1 VRTDVLPIGRASGD
15 AAEDRGNNMKA
26 IFAGKSRA
34 LVLMCLS
41 GLLLFVAPK
50 ARADEGDPPSRVA
63 RISYLDGNVSFQPS
77 GTEDWA
83 AAAKNRPVTVGDKLW
98 TDQDSRVELQAGQ
111 ASLHLGSMTALSFL
125 NLDENILQARIAEGA
140 INFRVREMRE
150 GDLYEVDTPNLAFTV
165 KEAGAFRVDVNEN
178 GDGTR
183 VTVIRGEGEITA
195 GGKTYEVH
203 AGEQAE
209 LNGVDEPQY
218 NVESAPSPDDLDR
231 WASDRDLKEEDSVS
245 AKYVSRDVPGYS
257 DLDDYGSW
265 REEPDY
271 GPVWYP
277 RSVEVGWA
285 PYSYGYW
292 NWVGPWGWTWVD
304 YAPWGFA
311 PFHYGR
317 WSYINGGWG
326 WCPGPVY
333 ARPFYGP
340 AFVGF
345 VGGGHFGAGFGFG
358 GGFGG
363 GIGWFPL
370 GFREPFHPWYH
381 TSNVYVRNVNITNTR
396 ITNVNA
402 LNNHNNFNYAYA
414 HNVRAVTAA
423 SHGAFVNGQ
432 AINRGSMRV
441 TEASLRGAHVTTRAD
456 FTPTRTSYTG
466 AANARGRVST
476 PPSSVTNRS
485 VMARTAP
492 AAAASHMPVRTMDTR
507 GLSAGHA
514 GNSAVNGGMNRGGTN
529 GGFGARNGTAS
540 SASPNYRSGR
550 EVNNGAM
557 SSRQQELSNNRP
569 PSANASAGVNGRASV
584 NGNASPNRPGSS
596 GSRNWSAQG
605 NATDRGRAPQGFG
618 SASSDRPSGASQ
630 AGRSAHADR
639 PSWAGSGNNRMAES
653 GNSRSS
659 APAYNS
665 NRPSS
670 SPSNGGRGYSNGGYS
685 NGNRSYQP
693 PARSSAPSGNNRPTY
708 SNAPSYNNPSYNS
721 RRGSRSYEAPS
732 RSSSAPSRSYSPPP
746 RSYSAPSGNYS
757 APSRSYS
764 APASRGYSAPSPSY
778 SAPSRTYS
786 APSHSYGG
794 GGGSRGGGGGSSQSG
809 GGGSRG
815 GGGSHGNGPHGR

>member
-1 VRTDVLPIGRASGD
+1 
-15 AAEDRGNNMKA
+15 MKA
-26 IFAGKSRA
+26 TFGGKSRTSL
-34 LVLMCLS
+34 LVCLA
-41 GLLLFVAPK
+41 GLLLFIAPK

-98 TDQDSRVELQAGQ
+98 TDQDSRAELQAGQ

-165 KEAGAFRVDVNEN
+165 KEAGAFRIDVNEN

-183 VTVIRGEGEITA
+183 VMVIRGEGEITA

-209 LNGVDEPQY
+209 LDGVDDPQY
-218 NVESAPSPDDLDR
+218 DVRSAPAPDDLDR
-231 WASDRDLKEEDSVS
+231 WASDRDLKEEHSDS

-277 RSVEVGWA
+277 RTVEVGWA

-304 YAPWGFA
+304 YEPWGFA

-317 WSYINGGWG
+317 WAYVGGGWG

-345 VGGGHFGAGFGFG
+345 VGGGGFGFGFG

-370 GFREPFHPWYH
+370 GFREPYHPWYH
-381 TSNVYVRNVNITNTR
+381 SSGNYFRNVNITNTR
-396 ITNVNA
+396 ITNVNV
-402 LNNHNNFNYAYA
+402 LNNSNHNNFKYAYA
-414 HNVRAVTAA
+414 NNVRAVTAA
-423 SHGAFVNGQ
+423 SRNTFVNGQ
-432 AINRGSMRV
+432 AVNRGSMRV
-441 TEASLRGAHVTTRAD
+441 TEASLRGARVTNRAD
-456 FTPTRTSYTG
+456 FSPNRSSFTG
-466 AANARGRVST
+466 AANARGRVSM
-476 PPSSVTNRS
+476 PPASVANRP

-492 AAAASHMPVRTMDTR
+492 GAAASHIPVRTMDTR

-514 GNSAVNGGMNRGGTN
+514 GNGAVNGGMNRGGN
-529 GGFGARNGTAS
+529 SGANSGGFGARNG
-540 SASPNYRSGR
+540 
-550 EVNNGAM
+550 NG
-557 SSRQQELSNNRP
+557 NRP
-569 PSANASAGVNGRASV
+569 PSANAGASVNGRASV
-584 NGNASPNRPGSS
+584 NGNASNGNASANRPGNNS
-596 GSRNWSAQG
+596 GSRTWSAQG

-618 SASSDRPSGASQ
+618 SGASSSGAPSNRPNGASSQ
-630 AGRSAHADR
+630 AGQSAHADR
-639 PSWAGSGNNRMAES
+639 PSRVGSGNSGAS
-653 GNSRSS
+653 AGGNSRSN

-665 NRPSS
+665 NRPSN
-670 SPSNGGRGYSNGGYS
+670 SPSNGGGGYS
-685 NGNRSYQP
+685 NGNRSYAP
-693 PARSSAPSGNNRPTY
+693 PARSSAPSNNNRPAY
-708 SNAPSYNNPSYNS
+708 SNAPSDNN
-721 RRGSRSYEAPS
+721 RGGGGRSYQAPS
-732 RSSSAPSRSYSPPP
+732 GSYSAPNRSYSAPSRSYSPPS
-746 RSYSAPSGNYS
+746 RSNS

-764 APASRGYSAPSPSY
+764 APSHSYSAPSHSY
-778 SAPSRTYS
+778 SASAPSRTYS
-786 APSHSYGG
+786 APSRSYGG
-794 GGGSRGGGGGSSQSG
+794 GGGGSHGGGGGPQG
-809 GGGSRG
+809 GGGSGSRGSGGG
-815 GGGSHGNGPHGR
+815 GGGSHGGGGGSHGGGPHA

>member
-1 VRTDVLPIGRASGD
+1 
-15 AAEDRGNNMKA
+15 MKA
-26 IFAGKSRA
+26 TFAGKSRA
-34 LVLMCLS
+34 LLLICS
-41 GLLLFVAPK
+41 AGLLLFVAPK
-50 ARADEGDPPSRVA
+50 AQADEGDPPSRVA
-63 RISYLDGNVSFQPS
+63 RISYLDGNVSFQPT

-98 TDQDSRVELQAGQ
+98 TDQDSRAELQAGQ

-203 AGEQAE
+203 AGDQAE
-209 LNGVDEPQY
+209 LNGVDDPQY
-218 NVESAPSPDDLDR
+218 NVARAPDPDDLDQ
-231 WASDRDLKEEDSVS
+231 WAADRDLKEEDSVS

-317 WSYINGGWG
+317 WSYIGSTWG

-333 ARPFYGP
+333 ERPFYGP

-396 ITNVNA
+396 ITNVNV
-402 LNNHNNFNYAYA
+402 LNNRNNFNYAYA

-423 SHGAFVNGQ
+423 SRGAFVNGQ
-432 AINRGSMRV
+432 AIKRGSMRV
-441 TEASLRGAHVTTRAD
+441 TEASLRGAQVTNRAD
-456 FTPTRTSYTG
+456 FTPTRTSFTG
-466 AANARGRVST
+466 AANGRGRVST

-492 AAAASHMPVRTMDTR
+492 AAAASHMPVRTMNTR
-507 GLSAGHA
+507 GLTAGRA
-514 GNSAVNGGMNRGGTN
+514 GNGAVNGGINRGGN
-529 GGFGARNGTAS
+529 SGGFGSRNGAGS
-540 SASPNYRSGR
+540 SASPNNRPGR
-550 EVNNGAM
+550 EANTNSGAIP
-557 SSRQQELSNNRP
+557 SSRQHELSNNRP
-569 PSANASAGVNGRASV
+569 PSANASAGVNGRASA
-584 NGNASPNRPGSS
+584 NGNASPNRPGNS

-618 SASSDRPSGASQ
+618 SASSDRPNGGSQ
-630 AGRSAHADR
+630 AGPSAHANR
-639 PSWAGSGNNRMAES
+639 PPWSGSGNSRPAES

-665 NRPSS
+665 NRPST
-670 SPSNGGRGYSNGGYS
+670 SPSNGGRGYSNGGYSNGGYS

-693 PARSSAPSGNNRPTY
+693 PARSSAPSGSDRPAS
-708 SNAPSYNNPSYNS
+708 SNAPSYNN
-721 RRGSRSYEAPS
+721 RGGSGSYEAPS
-732 RSSSAPSRSYSPPP
+732 RSNSAPSRSYSPPP

-757 APSRSYS
+757 APSPSYS
-764 APASRGYSAPSPSY
+764 APASRGYSAPSY

-786 APSHSYGG
+786 APSRSYGG
-794 GGGSRGGGGGSSQSG
+794 GGGSRGGSGGGGGSQSG

>member
-1 VRTDVLPIGRASGD
+1 
-15 AAEDRGNNMKA
+15 MKA
-26 IFAGKSRA
+26 TLAGKSRA
-34 LVLMCLS
+34 TILASLA
-41 GLLLFVAPK
+41 GLLLFVAPR
-50 ARADEGDPPSRVA
+50 ARAQDRANEGDPPARVA

-98 TDQDSRVELQAGQ
+98 TDQDSRAELEAG
-111 ASLHLGSMTALSFL
+111 AATVHLGSMTALSFL

-140 INFRVREMRE
+140 INFRIREMRE
-150 GDLYEVDTPNLAFTV
+150 GDLYEVDTPTLAFTV

-195 GGKTYEVH
+195 GGQTYEVH

-209 LNGVDEPQY
+209 LNGVDNPEY
-218 NVESAPSPDDLDR
+218 NVERAPAPDDLDR
-231 WASDRDLKEEDSVS
+231 WAADRDLKEDNSVS
-245 AKYVSRDVPGYS
+245 SKYVNRDVPGYS

-271 GPVWYP
+271 GAVWYP
-277 RSVEVGWA
+277 NTVAVGWA

-317 WSYINGGWG
+317 WAFVGGGWG
-326 WCPGPVY
+326 WCPGPIY
-333 ARPFYGP
+333 ERPFYGP

-345 VGGGHFGAGFGFG
+345 VGGGHFGFGFGFG

-381 TSNVYVRNVNITNTR
+381 ASDRYFRNVNITNTR
-396 ITNVNA
+396 ITNVNV
-402 LNNHNNFNYAYA
+402 LNVHNNNFNYAYA

-423 SHGAFVNGQ
+423 SRNTFVNGQ
-432 AINRGSMRV
+432 AINRGSMHV
-441 TEASLRGAHVTTRAD
+441 TEASLRGAQVTNRAD
-456 FTPTRTSYTG
+456 VTPTRSSFTG

-492 AAAASHMPVRTMDTR
+492 AAAASHMPVRTMDIR
-507 GLSAGHA
+507 GLTPGRA
-514 GNSAVNGGMNRGGTN
+514 GNGAANGGLNRGGN
-529 GGFGARNGTAS
+529 NAGFGARNGAGTS
-540 SASPNYRSGR
+540 VSPNNRPGR

-557 SSRQQELSNNRP
+557 SSRQRELSNNRP
-569 PSANASAGVNGRASV
+569 PSASANANAGVNGRSSV
-584 NGNASPNRPGSS
+584 NGNASSNRPGNS

-605 NATDRGRAPQGFG
+605 NTTDRGRAPQGFG
-618 SASSDRPSGASQ
+618 SASSNGPN
-630 AGRSAHADR
+630 AGGQTARSANTNR
-639 PSWAGSGNNRMAES
+639 PPWAGSGNSRPAES
-653 GNSRSS
+653 GTSRSN

-670 SPSNGGRGYSNGGYS
+670 SPSNGGRGLSNGGYS

-693 PARSSAPSGNNRPTY
+693 PARSSAPGY
-708 SNAPSYNNPSYNS
+708 SNAPSYNNRGGSGSNQPPARSSAPSHSNAPSYNN
-721 RRGSRSYEAPS
+721 RGGSGSYQPPARSYSAP
-732 RSSSAPSRSYSPPP
+732 SSAPSRSYS
-746 RSYSAPSGNYS
+746 APSYS

-764 APASRGYSAPSPSY
+764 APSR
-778 SAPSRTYS
+778 
-786 APSHSYGG
+786 SYGG
-794 GGGSRGGGGGSSQSG
+794 GGGGSHSGGGGGGGGSSHG
-809 GGGSRG
+809 G
-815 GGGSHGNGPHGR
+815 GGGSHGGGPHGR

>member
-1 VRTDVLPIGRASGD
+1 
-15 AAEDRGNNMKA
+15 MKA
-26 IFAGKSRA
+26 TFGGKSRTSL
-34 LVLMCLS
+34 LVCLA
-41 GLLLFVAPK
+41 GLLLFIAPK

-98 TDQDSRVELQAGQ
+98 TDQDSRAELQAGQ

-165 KEAGAFRVDVNEN
+165 KEAGAFRIDVNEN

-183 VTVIRGEGEITA
+183 VMVIRGEGEITA

-209 LNGVDEPQY
+209 LDGVDDPQY
-218 NVESAPSPDDLDR
+218 DVRSAPAPDDLDR
-231 WASDRDLKEEDSVS
+231 WASDRDLKEEHSDS

-277 RSVEVGWA
+277 RTVEVGWA

-304 YAPWGFA
+304 YEPWGFA

-317 WSYINGGWG
+317 WAYVGGGWG

-345 VGGGHFGAGFGFG
+345 VGGGGFGFGFG

-370 GFREPFHPWYH
+370 GFREPYHPWYH
-381 TSNVYVRNVNITNTR
+381 SSGNYFRNVNITNTR
-396 ITNVNA
+396 ITNVNV
-402 LNNHNNFNYAYA
+402 LNNSNHNNFKYAYA
-414 HNVRAVTAA
+414 NNVRAVTAA
-423 SHGAFVNGQ
+423 SRNTFVNGQ
-432 AINRGSMRV
+432 AVNRGSMRV
-441 TEASLRGAHVTTRAD
+441 TEASLRGAQVTNRAD
-456 FTPTRTSYTG
+456 FSPNRSSFTG
-466 AANARGRVST
+466 AANARGRVSM
-476 PPSSVTNRS
+476 PPASVANRP

-492 AAAASHMPVRTMDTR
+492 GAAASHIPVRTMDTR

-514 GNSAVNGGMNRGGTN
+514 GNGAVNGGMNRGGN
-529 GGFGARNGTAS
+529 SGGFGARNG
-540 SASPNYRSGR
+540 
-550 EVNNGAM
+550 
-557 SSRQQELSNNRP
+557 NRP
-569 PSANASAGVNGRASV
+569 PSANAGASVNGRASV
-584 NGNASPNRPGSS
+584 NGNASANRPGNNS
-596 GSRNWSAQG
+596 GSRTWSAQG

-618 SASSDRPSGASQ
+618 SGASSSGAPSNRPNGASSQ
-630 AGRSAHADR
+630 AGQSAHADR
-639 PSWAGSGNNRMAES
+639 PSRVGSGNSGAS
-653 GNSRSS
+653 AGGNSRSN

-665 NRPSS
+665 NRPSN
-670 SPSNGGRGYSNGGYS
+670 SPSNGSSGYS
-685 NGNRSYQP
+685 NGNRSYAP
-693 PARSSAPSGNNRPTY
+693 PARSSAPSNNNRPAY
-708 SNAPSYNNPSYNS
+708 SNAPSDNN
-721 RRGSRSYEAPS
+721 RGGGRSYGAPS
-732 RSSSAPSRSYSPPP
+732 GSYSAPNRSYSAPSRSYSPPA
-746 RSYSAPSGNYS
+746 RSYS

-764 APASRGYSAPSPSY
+764 APSYSAPSHSY
-778 SAPSRTYS
+778 SASAPSRTYS
-786 APSHSYGG
+786 APSRSYGG
-794 GGGSRGGGGGSSQSG
+794 GGGGSHGGGGGPQG
-809 GGGSRG
+809 GGGSGSRGSGGG
-815 GGGSHGNGPHGR
+815 GGGSHGGGGGSHGGGPHA

>member
-1 VRTDVLPIGRASGD
+1 
-15 AAEDRGNNMKA
+15 
-26 IFAGKSRA
+26 
-34 LVLMCLS
+34 MCLA
-41 GLLLFVAPK
+41 GLLILVAPR
-50 ARADEGDPPSRVA
+50 ARAQEGANEGDPPARVA
-63 RISYLDGNVSFQPS
+63 RMSYLDGNVSFQPT

-98 TDQDSRVELQAGQ
+98 TDQDSRAELQAG
-111 ASLHLGSMTALSFL
+111 AATVHLGSMTALSFL

-150 GDLYEVDTPNLAFTV
+150 GDLYEIDTPNLAFTV

-195 GGKTYEVH
+195 GGQTYEVH
-203 AGEQAE
+203 AGDQAE
-209 LNGVDEPQY
+209 LNGVDNPEY
-218 NVESAPSPDDLDR
+218 NVERAPAPDDLDR
-231 WASDRDLKEEDSVS
+231 WASDRDLKEDDSVS
-245 AKYVSRDVPGYS
+245 AKYVNRDVPGYS

-277 RSVEVGWA
+277 HTVAVGWA

-317 WSYINGGWG
+317 WAYVGGGWG
-326 WCPGPVY
+326 WCPGPIY
-333 ARPFYGP
+333 ERPFYGP

-345 VGGGHFGAGFGFG
+345 VGGGHFGFGVGFG

-381 TSNVYVRNVNITNTR
+381 ASDRYFRNVNVTNTR
-396 ITNVNA
+396 ITNVNV
-402 LNNHNNFNYAYA
+402 LNVHNNNYNYAYA

-423 SHGAFVNGQ
+423 SRNAFVNGQ

-441 TEASLRGAHVTTRAD
+441 NEASLRGAQVTNGAGV
-456 FTPTRTSYTG
+456 TPTRSSFTG
-466 AANARGRVST
+466 AANVRGRVST
-476 PPSSVTNRS
+476 PPSSVNNRA

-507 GLSAGHA
+507 GLSAGRA
-514 GNSAVNGGMNRGGTN
+514 GNGAANGGVNRGGN
-529 GGFGARNGTAS
+529 NAGFGARNGAGTS
-540 SASPNYRSGR
+540 VSPNNRPGR
-550 EVNNGAM
+550 EVNNGAV
-557 SSRQQELSNNRP
+557 SPRQRELSNNRP
-569 PSANASAGVNGRASV
+569 PSANSNAGVNGRASV
-584 NGNASPNRPGSS
+584 NGGASSNRPGNS
-596 GSRNWSAQG
+596 GSQTWSAQG
-605 NATDRGRAPQGFG
+605 NTTDRGRAPQGFG
-618 SASSDRPSGASQ
+618 SASSSNRPNAGSQ
-630 AGRSAHADR
+630 TAGSANTNR
-639 PSWAGSGNNRMAES
+639 PPWAGSGNSRPAES
-653 GNSRSS
+653 GNTRSN

-670 SPSNGGRGYSNGGYS
+670 SPSNGGRGSSNGGYS

-693 PARSSAPSGNNRPTY
+693 PARSSAPGY
-708 SNAPSYNNPSYNS
+708 SNAPSYNNRGGSGSYQPP
-721 RRGSRSYEAPS
+721 SRSY
-732 RSSSAPSRSYSPPP
+732 SAPSRSYSPPARSYSAP
-746 RSYSAPSGNYS
+746 AASRSYSAPS
-757 APSRSYS
+757 RS
-764 APASRGYSAPSPSY
+764 
-778 SAPSRTYS
+778 YS

-794 GGGSRGGGGGSSQSG
+794 GGGGSRGGGSGGSGGNSHG
-809 GGGSRG
+809 GGG
-815 GGGSHGNGPHGR
+815 GGGSHGSSSSHGSGPHGR

>member
-1 VRTDVLPIGRASGD
+1 MRQ
-15 AAEDRGNNMKA
+15 AAGDRGNDMKA
-26 IFAGKSRA
+26 TFAGKSRTV
-34 LVLMCLS
+34 LLMCLA

-63 RISYLDGNVSFQPS
+63 RISSLDGNVSFQPT

-98 TDQDSRVELQAGQ
+98 TDQDSRAELQAGE

-140 INFRVREMRE
+140 VNFRVRELRE
-150 GDLYEVDTPNLAFTV
+150 GDLYEIDTPNAAFTV

-183 VTVIRGEGEITA
+183 ITVIRGEGEITA
-195 GGKTYEVH
+195 GGKTYGVH
-203 AGEQAE
+203 AGEEAE
-209 LNGVDEPQY
+209 LNGVDEPEY
-218 NVESAPSPDDLDR
+218 NVGSAPAPDDLDR
-231 WASDRDLKEEDSVS
+231 WAADRDLKEEHSES

-257 DLDDYGSW
+257 DLDDNGSW

-271 GPVWYP
+271 GAVWYP

-317 WSYINGGWG
+317 WAFVGGAWG
-326 WCPGPVY
+326 WCPGPIY

-345 VGGGHFGAGFGFG
+345 VGGGFGVGFG

-381 TSNVYVRNVNITNTR
+381 GSGNYFRNVNITNTR
-396 ITNVNA
+396 ITNINT
-402 LNNHNNFNYAYA
+402 LNRNSNNFNYAYA

-423 SHGAFVNGQ
+423 SRNTFVNGQ
-432 AINRGSMRV
+432 AVNRGSVRV
-441 TEASLRGAHVTTRAD
+441 TEASLRGAQISNRAN
-456 FTPTRTSYTG
+456 FTPTRTSFTG
-466 AANARGRVST
+466 TANARSHVAT
-476 PPSSVTNRS
+476 PPSSVANRS

-507 GLSAGHA
+507 TLSAGHVA
-514 GNSAVNGGMNRGGTN
+514 NGSVNSGVNRGGN
-529 GGFGARNGTAS
+529 NAGFGARNGAGTF
-540 SASPNYRSGR
+540 PNT
-550 EVNNGAM
+550 GAI
-557 SSRQQELSNNRP
+557 SSRQRELANNRP
-569 PSANASAGVNGRASV
+569 PSATAGAGVNGRASV
-584 NGNASPNRPGSS
+584 NGNGSANGNASANRPTNNA

-618 SASSDRPSGASQ
+618 GASSNRPSGSSQ
-630 AGRSAHADR
+630 AAPSAHADR
-639 PSWAGSGNNRMAES
+639 PPWAGSGNSRTS
-653 GNSRSS
+653 GSVNT
-659 APAYNS
+659 PANS

-670 SPSNGGRGYSNGGYS
+670 VQSNSGRGNA
-685 NGNRSYQP
+685 NDNRSYQP
-693 PARSSAPSGNNRPTY
+693 PSRSSAPSNSNRPAY
-708 SNAPSYNNPSYNS
+708 SNSPSP
-721 RRGSRSYEAPS
+721 SRSY
-732 RSSSAPSRSYSPPP
+732 SAPSRSYSPPAHSSSGP
-746 RSYSAPSGNYS
+746 SRSYSAPS

-764 APASRGYSAPSPSY
+764 APSRSY

-786 APSHSYGG
+786 APSRSYGG
-794 GGGSRGGGGGSSQSG
+794 GGGSSHGGSSGGGSSHSGGGGGSSHG
-809 GGGSRG
+809 GG
-815 GGGSHGNGPHGR
+815 GGGSHGGGSSHGGSSHGR